1 MLDAYITDITCEEL
15 YTEDWE
21 VLMAEINAETEEEAL

>member
-1 MLDAYITDITCEEL
+1 MLDTYMTDITCEEF

-21 VLMAEINAETEEEAL
+21 ALMAEINAETEEEAL